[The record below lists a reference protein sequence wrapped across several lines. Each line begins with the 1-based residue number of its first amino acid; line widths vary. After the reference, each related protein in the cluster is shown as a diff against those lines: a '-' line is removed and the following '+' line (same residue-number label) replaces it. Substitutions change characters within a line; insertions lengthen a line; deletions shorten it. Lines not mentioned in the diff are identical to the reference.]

1 MSTSQVQQKT
11 GTVPTKEMKADV
23 MDDHLRYLEEM
34 VEKSVEISQIVKDLT
49 DSHTEHKTN
58 YYRAGGTQWM
68 TQADIDAIFESATKN
83 QEEMALA
90 LEDMKALIE
99 DAKSTF
105 AVDAPDGETDW
116 HVKAEMKEIK
126 HIIDEASEVED
137 PAVIQAKHE
146 ADADFFRET
155 KHTTAVDAPDGDP
168 DWYLKD
174 QMAEIPGRHCRN
186 PSET

>member
-1 MSTSQVQQKT
+1 MSTTQVQQKT
-11 GTVPTKEMKADV
+11 GTVPTKQMKA
-23 MDDHLRYLEEM
+23 
-34 VEKSVEISQIVKDLT
+34 

-58 YYRAGGTQWM
+58 YYSAAGGTQWM
-68 TQADIDAIFESATKN
+68 TQADIYAIFESAAKN

-90 LEDMKALIE
+90 LEEMKALIE

-116 HVKAEMKEIK
+116 HVKAEMEEIK

-137 PAVIQAKHE
+137 PAVIQAKHD
-146 ADADFFRET
+146 ADADFLQET
-155 KHTTAVDAPDGDP
+155 KHTTAVEAPDGDP